1 MGESVVRYFF
11 AVNVCEADVSVAGVN
26 KCDLATRCGR
36 GKEGGS
42 PATFFFQGSF
52 EKFLSCAPSIYPD
65 VTSSMTV

>member
-42 PATFFFQGSF
+42 PATFFFFKG
-52 EKFLSCAPSIYPD
+52 PSKHFCLALPQF
-65 VTSSMTV
+65 TLT